1 MKQTLT
7 TVFFGILFI
16 GLAGCAKDHIIA
28 TNDGRM
34 IDSTN
39 KPELNNETG
48 MVEYKDAE
56 DRENQIPIE
65 DVSEIKER

>member
-1 MKQTLT
+1 MKRSLA

-16 GLAGCAKDHIIA
+16 GLAGCATDHIIA

-34 IDSTN
+34 IDSAN
-39 KPELNNETG
+39 KPKLNNASG

-56 DRENQIPIE
+56 GRENQIPIE
-65 DVSEIKER
+65 EVSGIKER

>member
-1 MKQTLT
+1 MKQSLA

-34 IDSTN
+34 IDSAN
-39 KPELNNETG
+39 KPELNNESG

-56 DRENQIPIE
+56 GRENQIPVQ